1 MQKMSRKLDQQSQ
14 LSQMERLEKRHWT
27 LKHQVAELDGQR
39 FLTPSEQRALLDLK
53 KQKLATKDL
62 LADLRGYVQTYD
74 AE

>member
-14 LSQMERLEKRHWT
+14 LERLERRHWT
-27 LKHQVAELDGQR
+27 LKEQVEQLDQKR
-39 FLTPSEQRALLDLK
+39 FLTATEQLALHDLK

-62 LADLRGYVQTYD
+62 LSDLRNQLYD